1 MAIILII
8 DDHALFRTGL
18 SEVLKMNLNAVHIL
32 ESGSVRD
39 ALSLTS
45 EVPALI
51 LLDIVL
57 NGLNG
62 LDGMSLLKKKWPD
75 VPILIL
81 SSDASSQTQ
90 QAAIQR
96 GAIAYLHK
104 GSATD
109 KIVAMIQRVL
119 MGEREGDGAIVLAS
133 HLSLDKKLRINGMKA
148 SQPDYLTARQIEVL
162 DLLCTGLSNKLI
174 ARKLSC
180 SENTVRGHVQAILQ
194 FLQVSTRSE
203 AMYAARQ
210 QGLVA

>member
-62 LDGMSLLKKKWPD
+62 LDGMILLQKKWPD

-81 SSDASSQTQ
+81 SSDGSSLTQ
-90 QAAIQR
+90 QSAMQR
-96 GAIAYLHK
+96 GAFAYLHK
-104 GSATD
+104 GNATD
-109 KIVAMIQRVL
+109 KIVAMIQRAL
-119 MGEREGDGAIVLAS
+119 KGESEIALETSSYLARN
-133 HLSLDKKLRINGMKA
+133 LRVIGLKA
-148 SQPDYLTARQIEVL
+148 SQPDYLTARQMEVL
-162 DLLCTGLSNKLI
+162 DLLSMGLSNKLI

-210 QGLVA
+210 QGLVS

>member
-18 SEVLKMNLNAVHIL
+18 SEVLKMNLNAVQIL

-39 ALSLTS
+39 ALSLDS
-45 EVPALI
+45 DVPALI
-51 LLDIVL
+51 ILDIML

-62 LDGMSLLKKKWPD
+62 LDGMSLLKKKWPN

-81 SSDASSQTQ
+81 SSDGSSLTQ
-90 QAAIQR
+90 QSAMQR
-96 GAIAYLHK
+96 GAMAYLHK

-109 KIVAMIQRVL
+109 KIITIIQRAL
-119 MGEREGDGAIVLAS
+119 KGEIVIEAL
-133 HLSLDKKLRINGMKA
+133 LSFDRNLHINGLKA
-148 SQPDYLTARQIEVL
+148 SPPDHLTARQIEVL

-174 ARKLSC
+174 ARKLCC
-180 SENTVRGHVQAILQ
+180 SDNTVRGHVQAILQ